1 MSTTPSPTHFYHQ
14 VESFV
19 IDAVAADIS
28 GDKALNN
35 EIGMFLLMLLHCH
48 KTKDESS

>member
-1 MSTTPSPTHFYHQ
+1 MNTSPPLNFYHQ

-28 GDKALNN
+28 GDKALDN

-48 KTKDESS
+48 KTKEENN